1 MVKNIPAIERSTEIR
16 FGKHVP
22 DSTDQADNTIVFN
35 ASNVLVPTPYSN
47 AVYLSPIRNR
57 PDFSAPE
64 VVLLMYDR
72 NTKEITESGESANAL
87 VGGVTFALTVDR
99 ANVTSN
105 TVQFTGGGHDDNNT
119 GFVTDSNVGIS
130 NLLPQH
136 TVSVGS
142 NLYID
147 EFGSNVLVVS
157 GNVAVLRDMVID
169 GNLRVNGDT
178 TVIYADNTAIKDAFI
193 ELGQNNTSEDTT
205 LDLGVLMHRPDALSN
220 VVIGYREGSD
230 EFAIGY
236 TDAKPTDKIF
246 TPKTD
251 EDINVHVYGLT
262 HVDANIY
269 AHEDLVVDG
278 NVYVS
283 QNVSVTEELTVSGNV
298 YADKD
303 LEVVGN
309 TYVDGNV
316 VASQDFTLSGNAYVS
331 GNIVASQDL
340 TMSGNAYVSG
350 NVYADRD
357 LEVAGNVYADGNVV
371 AYQDVLVTG
380 NVYVSTNV
388 SVTKELTVTGNVYA
402 DKDLEVVGN
411 TYVSGNVEVTKDL
424 IVTGNTHLEGP
435 NVFITHTMDFLDP
448 TTAIVT
454 DLNSNVEVKLNQ
466 LANVVIGTKALA
478 NEDMLVYDGSNWTNQ
493 LQNHTFL
500 HAKAEEVIAKGDAV
514 YATGTIGNNT
524 FSIRKAQSNSS
535 ATMPALGLAYQ
546 AFTLNQEGLIV
557 TFGRSDGIN
566 TDNFQTGETVYV
578 SNVTAGALSNVKPY
592 GATDLIQNIG
602 LVVKGH
608 PNSGIVS
615 VTGVGRSNDI
625 PNAVIETSNASVNYV
640 YVNSVN
646 NDLRKIDPMKLPT
659 KLQTLSQVVNTG
671 NAVAN
676 AVTLRGLSITSGN
689 GFNGD
694 LTVTGNVSI
703 DNDTLAVDSVSHRV
717 GLKTTSP
724 NSNLHVVGNVFVTS
738 NITTSSNIFVVGEA
752 AATSKTTGALQ
763 VTGGVGVQ
771 GDIHATHANL
781 EDVEADSITVT
792 DTTAA
797 TDKTSGA
804 LQVAGG
810 VGIQGDLY
818 ATDTTL
824 DSVKPLNMSI
834 DTIPITDAS
843 KKLVNS
849 LITQDNGAVII
860 NANVEIT
867 GNISVVGNTFT
878 VTSNDLVIT
887 DRIITIANNN
897 PVHDLDIGIIMEH
910 PDYNIG
916 LIHHGSTH
924 LGGAP
929 GHHLSIG
936 YINEAYDADSITWQ
950 SDEHITAN
958 IWGHL
963 ITQNTVTIEYND
975 VYIVGGGLGIGIGDR
990 EDGTPDANIHVVG
1003 NAFVTSNITTSSN
1016 VLITGDAAATSKTT
1030 GALQVAGG
1038 VGVQGDIYGVTVY
1051 TDDYLTHIDD
1061 TNTKI
1066 GFPANDTFTVTTN
1079 NAERIR
1085 VNSSGRVGIGTA
1097 SPIAGSNLHVFG
1109 QTTTISSDTT
1119 GSSAS
1124 PEVTLYRDQTG
1135 SNGNYLGQLR
1145 YTGQNDNSGDK
1156 LYGKITGKIKTAT
1169 QGSENGVIETAL
1181 ITGGS
1186 QRISVRHSGD
1196 LFQIKNGTD
1205 FEVGEVANLY
1215 VHTAT
1220 NSVGIN
1226 TDSPAYNLDVR
1237 GTSNVG
1243 VFTTPDASV
1252 TDATTSSSKT
1262 TGALKVAGGVGI
1274 VGPLFGANANLEDV
1288 EADSVNVTDTTVA
1301 TNKTSGALQVAGGVG
1316 VSGALFGANANL
1328 EDVEADSVNVTDTT
1342 VATNKTSGAL
1352 QVAGGVGV
1360 SGALYGA
1367 NANLEDVEAD
1377 SVNVTDT
1384 TVATNKTSGALQ
1396 VAGGVGVSGA
1406 LYGAAATFDDLT
1418 VDGTTLTVDTGNNR
1432 VGIGMNN
1439 PGYALDVTGDFNVS
1453 GNIRIGGVPFSS
1465 SQWTTTGSDIYYTT
1479 GNVGIGTATPQ
1490 YQLDVDGG
1498 TTEGAG
1504 DVMLRLMGAANKT
1517 GKLILGR
1524 SGNSDIRSHAIEVN
1538 NNSGGANNFMKFLVH
1553 DGGSSSPYETR
1564 TEVMTLL
1571 GSGNVGIG
1579 TVSPSAPLHVA
1590 GGTIINSDGVAKK
1603 TYSYTGDLSSGQT
1616 VANSTIKITFSAHVF
1631 YAKIVA
1637 HLVESDNEVSTFSLE
1652 CGGGNW
1658 SGGTP
1663 LAIAKGPQAI
1673 FGSASTNPWS
1683 STVTTSATT
1692 VSFKPT
1698 TNMAVAGHYNV
1709 FIEYISQSSSG
1720 VVSKITEG
1728 TTDVVTFGY

>member
-1 MVKNIPAIERSTEIR
+1 MVKNLPSVERSTKIR

-22 DSTDQADNTIVFN
+22 DSNDQEENTVVFN
-35 ASNVLVPTPYSN
+35 ASNVLVPTPHSN

-57 PDFSAPE
+57 ADFTAPE

-72 NTKEITESGESANAL
+72 NTKEITESGESANNL
-87 VGGVTFALTVDR
+87 VGGATLSLAVDR
-99 ANVTSN
+99 ANATSN
-105 TVQFTGGGHDDNNT
+105 TIIFTGGGHDDNNV

-130 NLLPQH
+130 NLLPEH
-136 TVSVGS
+136 TLSVGT
-142 NLYID
+142 NFYVD
-147 EFGSNVLVVS
+147 DTGSNVLVVS

-178 TVIYADNTAIKDAFI
+178 TVIYAENTAIKDALI

-205 LDLGVLMHRPDALSN
+205 LDLGFLMHRPDALSN
-220 VVIGYREGSD
+220 VVIGYREESD

-236 TDAKPTDKIF
+236 TDTNPTDKTF
-246 TPKTD
+246 TLKSD

-309 TYVDGNV
+309 TYVSGNV
-316 VASQDFTLSGNAYVS
+316 NVTKQLSV
-331 GNIVASQDL
+331 
-340 TMSGNAYVSG
+340 SGNAYVSG
-350 NVYADRD
+350 NV
-357 LEVAGNVYADGNVV
+357 
-371 AYQDVLVTG
+371 
-380 NVYVSTNV
+380 
-388 SVTKELTVTGNVYA
+388 
-402 DKDLEVVGN
+402 
-411 TYVSGNVEVTKDL
+411 EVTKAL
-424 IVTGNTHLEGP
+424 IVSANTHLKGD

-514 YATGTIGNNT
+514 YATGAIGNNT
-524 FSIRKAQSNSS
+524 FSIRKAQANSS
-535 ATMPALGLAYQ
+535 TTMPALGLAYQ
-546 AFTLNQEGLIV
+546 AFTLNQQGLIV

-566 TDNFQTGETVYV
+566 TDNFITGETVYV

-608 PNSGIVS
+608 PSTGIVS

-676 AVTLRGLSITSGN
+676 AVTLRGLSITSGS

-694 LTVTGNVSI
+694 LAVTGNVSI
-703 DNDTLAVDSVSHRV
+703 DNDTLAVDSISHRV

-738 NITTSSNIFVVGEA
+738 NITTASNVFVTGEA

-763 VTGGVGVQ
+763 VTGGVGVS
-771 GDIHATHANL
+771 GALYGANANL
-781 EDVEADSITVT
+781 EDIEADSVTIT
-792 DTTAA
+792 DATAA
-797 TDKTSGA
+797 TSVTSGA
-804 LQVAGG
+804 LQVVGG
-810 VGIQGDLY
+810 VGIQGDLH
-818 ATDTTL
+818 ATNGVFTTNVYITNHTDLNNKHLAMIDTNGSLIQSPVYVAPSGKYVISAAEAEFLGNITLGGNTTL
-824 DSVKPLNMSI
+824 LTS
-834 DTIPITDAS
+834 T
-843 KKLVNS
+843 S
-849 LITQDNGAVII
+849 LIVEDRII
-860 NANVEIT
+860 GIGSNNSAEGFDSGIIIEHEENEGVFANVALIHHADEHRFSIGYT
-867 GNISVVGNTFT
+867 QNTLTDNHILNASHPDNVILRVDLVGNTIVQNSLSVSEMGTFGT
-878 VTSNDLVIT
+878 KV
-887 DRIITIANNN
+887 
-897 PVHDLDIGIIMEH
+897 GI
-910 PDYNIG
+910 
-916 LIHHGSTH
+916 STTE
-924 LGGAP
+924 P
-929 GHHLSIG
+929 I
-936 YINEAYDADSITWQ
+936 
-950 SDEHITAN
+950 
-958 IWGHL
+958 
-963 ITQNTVTIEYND
+963 
-975 VYIVGGGLGIGIGDR
+975 
-990 EDGTPDANIHVVG
+990 ANIHVVG

-1030 GALQVAGG
+1030 GALQVTGG

-1085 VNSSGRVGIGTA
+1085 VNSSGSVGIGTA

-1119 GSSAS
+1119 GSSAG

-1135 SNGNYLGQLR
+1135 SNGNYLGQIR
-1145 YTGQNDNSGDK
+1145 YEGQNDNSVDK

-1186 QRISVRHSGD
+1186 HRISVRHSGD

-1215 VHTAT
+1215 VDTAT

-1274 VGPLFGANANLEDV
+1274 SGNVYADAAYISSNL
-1288 EADSVNVTDTTVA
+1288 N
-1301 TNKTSGALQVAGGVG
+1301 
-1316 VSGALFGANANL
+1316 
-1328 EDVEADSVNVTDTT
+1328 
-1342 VATNKTSGAL
+1342 
-1352 QVAGGVGV
+1352 
-1360 SGALYGA
+1360 
-1367 NANLEDVEAD
+1367 
-1377 SVNVTDT
+1377 
-1384 TVATNKTSGALQ
+1384 
-1396 VAGGVGVSGA
+1396 
-1406 LYGAAATFDDLT
+1406 
-1418 VDGTTLTVDTGNNR
+1418 VDGTTLHVDSVSNR
-1432 VGIGMNN
+1432 VGVGKTD
-1439 PGYALDVTGDFNVS
+1439 PGFTLDVNGDINFSGGLNQGGSPFVSSPWTIAVNDDLSYTSGNVTVGTTLFHVDTQTSNIGIGKTDPGFTLDVNGDVNFSGSLYEGGSPFVSTPWTIDGNDLEYTS
-1453 GNIRIGGVPFSS
+1453 GNIGIGTNAAAATLHVGGNIYSTSNISAYEIEVANV
-1465 SQWTTTGSDIYYTT
+1465 TTTNLMINTVIVSATTSLDSVVNVSNITSNTIQFTNSDVGLVAT
-1479 GNVGIGTATPQ
+1479 GNVVANYFKGDGSQLTGIATTLQSVSDFGNTSSNTVQFTNATTGFVTTSNVTVGGIAKQTSVPAFTVRLTDGTI
-1490 YQLDVDGG
+1490 V
-1498 TTEGAG
+1498 GAG
-1504 DVMLRLMGAANKT
+1504 DIDYNQVDTDNT
-1517 GKLILGR
+1517 
-1524 SGNSDIRSHAIEVN
+1524 
-1538 NNSGGANNFMKFLVH
+1538 
-1553 DGGSSSPYETR
+1553 SSYT
-1564 TEVMTLL
+1564 T
-1571 GSGNVGIG
+1571 
-1579 TVSPSAPLHVA
+1579 
-1590 GGTIINSDGVAKK
+1590 SDGRFTA
-1603 TYSYTGDLSSGQT
+1603 
-1616 VANSTIKITFSAHVF
+1616 
-1631 YAKIVA
+1631 
-1637 HLVESDNEVSTFSLE
+1637 
-1652 CGGGNW
+1652 
-1658 SGGTP
+1658 P
-1663 LAIAKGPQAI
+1663 
-1673 FGSASTNPWS
+1673 
-1683 STVTTSATT
+1683 
-1692 VSFKPT
+1692 
-1698 TNMAVAGHYNV
+1698 VAGHYFFSAHGIYQNDVTVYDFTINGTRQNINALCSSPSANYIQCNISAVLNLSVGDYVNVYQVEGGTFGTDNNV
-1709 FIEYISQSSSG
+1709 FTGFFIG
-1720 VVSKITEG
+1720 
-1728 TTDVVTFGY
+1728 

>member
-57 PDFSAPE
+57 PDFTPPE

-87 VGGVTFALTVDR
+87 VGGVTLALAVDR

-105 TVQFTGGGHDDNNT
+105 TVQFRFSDNNT

-178 TVIYADNTAIKDAFI
+178 TVIYAENTAIKDAFI

-269 AHEDLVVDG
+269 VHEDLVVDG

-316 VASQDFTLSGNAYVS
+316 VASQDLTLSGNAYVS
-331 GNIVASQDL
+331 GNVVASQDL
-340 TMSGNAYVSG
+340 TLSGNAYVSG
-350 NVYADRD
+350 NVVASQDLLVTGNVYVSTNVDVTQELTVSGNVYADKDLEVVGNVYVDGNVVAYQDLLVTGNVYAYTNVEIAQELTITGNAYADRD

-566 TDNFQTGETVYV
+566 TDNFITGETVYV

-608 PNSGIVS
+608 PSTGIVS

-659 KLQTLSQVVNTG
+659 KLQPLTHVVNTG
-671 NAVAN
+671 NTAAN
-676 AVTLRGLSITSGN
+676 AVTLRGVSITSGD
-689 GFNGD
+689 GFHGD
-694 LTVTGNVSI
+694 LVVAGNVTVDTNTLKVDAEANRVGILTVSPGYPLDVRGAANVGTFTTTTGTVTDGTHSTSKDTGVLVLTQGGLGVEANIHSTNVFATSHI
-703 DNDTLAVDSVSHRV
+703 AVGTSATSNTFDVRGTANV
-717 GLKTTSP
+717 GALVTTSTHI
-724 NSNLHVVGNVFVTS
+724 SDSTAV
-738 NITTSSNIFVVGEA
+738 
-752 AATSKTTGALQ
+752 TSKTTGALQ
-763 VTGGVGVQ
+763 VTGGVGIQ

-781 EDVEADSITVT
+781 EDVEADSVTVT
-792 DTTAA
+792 DATEATSTT
-797 TDKTSGA
+797 TGA
-804 LQVAGG
+804 LKVTGG
-810 VGIQGDLY
+810 VGIQKDLY
-818 ATDTTL
+818 ARDGHFSTDV
-824 DSVKPLNMSI
+824 SVGSLTNKK
-834 DTIPITDAS
+834 IPHANAS
-843 KKLVNS
+843 KILTDSQISQEDDGTV
-849 LITQDNGAVII
+849 VIS
-860 NANVEIT
+860 NDVEIS
-867 GNISVVGNTFT
+867 GSL
-878 VTSNDLVIT
+878 LVQGESFEVSSGQLIVQ
-887 DRIITIANNN
+887 DRIIDIANNN
-897 PVHDLDIGIIMEH
+897 PDHDLDIGILMEH
-910 PDYNIG
+910 PGHNIG
-916 LIHHGSTH
+916 LIHHPEDYFSLGYTQNGYSDTH
-924 LGGAP
+924 ILRDYSNEFT
-929 GHHLSIG
+929 LNVWG
-936 YINEAYDADSITWQ
+936 YVT
-950 SDEHITAN
+950 
-958 IWGHL
+958 
-963 ITQNTVTIEYND
+963 TQNTVTIEHND
-975 VYIVGGGLGIGIGDR
+975 LYVKDGLIGVNTDSPLA
-990 EDGTPDANIHVVG
+990 DLHVVG

-1038 VGVQGDIYGVTVY
+1038 VGISGDIHATHANLEDVEADSVTV
-1051 TDDYLTHIDD
+1051 TD
-1061 TNTKI
+1061 
-1066 GFPANDTFTVTTN
+1066 
-1079 NAERIR
+1079 
-1085 VNSSGRVGIGTA
+1085 
-1097 SPIAGSNLHVFG
+1097 
-1109 QTTTISSDTT
+1109 TTTS
-1119 GSSAS
+1119 
-1124 PEVTLYRDQTG
+1124 
-1135 SNGNYLGQLR
+1135 
-1145 YTGQNDNSGDK
+1145 
-1156 LYGKITGKIKTAT
+1156 
-1169 QGSENGVIETAL
+1169 
-1181 ITGGS
+1181 
-1186 QRISVRHSGD
+1186 
-1196 LFQIKNGTD
+1196 
-1205 FEVGEVANLY
+1205 
-1215 VHTAT
+1215 
-1220 NSVGIN
+1220 
-1226 TDSPAYNLDVR
+1226 
-1237 GTSNVG
+1237 TSI
-1243 VFTTPDASV
+1243 
-1252 TDATTSSSKT
+1252 T
-1262 TGALKVAGGVGI
+1262 TGALKVAGGVSTQEKLNVGGI
-1274 VGPLFGANANLEDV
+1274 TKVWDSTAVTSKTDGALVVVGGVGISGDIHATHANLEDV
-1288 EADSVNVTDTTVA
+1288 EADSVTVTDTT
-1301 TNKTSGALQVAGGVG
+1301 TSTSITTGALKVAGGVSTQEKLNVG
-1316 VSGALFGANANL
+1316 GITKVWDSTVVTSKTDGALVVVGGVGISGDIHATHANL
-1328 EDVEADSVNVTDTT
+1328 EDVEADSVTVTDTT
-1342 VATNKTSGAL
+1342 TSTSTTTGAL
-1352 QVAGGVGV
+1352 KVAGGVSTQEKLNVGGV
-1360 SGALYGA
+1360 TKIWDSTAVTSKTDGALVVVGGVGISGDIHA
-1367 NANLEDVEAD
+1367 THANLEDVEAD
-1377 SVNVTDT
+1377 SVTVTDT

-1406 LYGAAATFDDLT
+1406 LYGAAATFDGVTSVTNATAVTSKTDGALVVTGGVGISGDIHATHANLEDVEADSVT
-1418 VDGTTLTVDTGNNR
+1418 VTDATQATDTLTG
-1432 VGIGMNN
+1432 
-1439 PGYALDVTGDFNVS
+1439 ALT
-1453 GNIRIGGVPFSS
+1453 
-1465 SQWTTTGSDIYYTT
+1465 
-1479 GNVGIGTATPQ
+1479 
-1490 YQLDVDGG
+1490 
-1498 TTEGAG
+1498 
-1504 DVMLRLMGAANKT
+1504 
-1517 GKLILGR
+1517 
-1524 SGNSDIRSHAIEVN
+1524 
-1538 NNSGGANNFMKFLVH
+1538 
-1553 DGGSSSPYETR
+1553 
-1564 TEVMTLL
+1564 
-1571 GSGNVGIG
+1571 
-1579 TVSPSAPLHVA
+1579 VA
-1590 GGTIINSDGVAKK
+1590 GGLSTQTNVHAANVYISGGLITNTAGVTKK
-1603 TYSYTGDLSSGQT
+1603 TYAYSGTIGDTEQPHINVCFTNQSFNAKIDAQLIEGDDEI
-1616 VANSTIKITFSAHVF
+1616 STISFVC
-1631 YAKIVA
+1631 
-1637 HLVESDNEVSTFSLE
+1637 
-1652 CGGGNW
+1652 CGGNK
-1658 SGGTP
+1658 GGTFP
-1663 LAIAKGPQAI
+1663 ASDIQVGSVQVFGP
-1673 FGSASTNPWS
+1673 ASTNPWS
-1683 STVTTSATT
+1683 SAIVTDKTT
-1692 VSFKPT
+1692 VALKPSGAIDTSGEYHIFVEYT
-1698 TNMAVAGHYNV
+1698 TAKSAGAVANV
-1709 FIEYISQSSSG
+1709 VQDA
-1720 VVSKITEG
+1720 TEQI
-1728 TTDVVTFGY
+1728 VFGY

>member
-72 NTKEITESGESANAL
+72 NTKEITESGESANNL
-87 VGGVTFALTVDR
+87 VGGATLSLAVDR

-105 TVQFTGGGHDDNNT
+105 TVQFTGGGHDDNNVA
-119 GFVTDSNVGIS
+119 FVTDSNVGIS

-178 TVIYADNTAIKDAFI
+178 TVIYAENTAIKDAFI

-220 VVIGYREGSD
+220 VVIGYREESD

-246 TPKTD
+246 TPKSD

-283 QNVSVTEELTVSGNV
+283 QNVSVTEELTVS
-298 YADKD
+298 
-303 LEVVGN
+303 
-309 TYVDGNV
+309 
-316 VASQDFTLSGNAYVS
+316 
-331 GNIVASQDL
+331 
-340 TMSGNAYVSG
+340 
-350 NVYADRD
+350 
-357 LEVAGNVYADGNVV
+357 
-371 AYQDVLVTG
+371 
-380 NVYVSTNV
+380 
-388 SVTKELTVTGNVYA
+388 GNVYA

-514 YATGTIGNNT
+514 YATGTVGNNT

-608 PNSGIVS
+608 PSTGIVS

-659 KLQTLSQVVNTG
+659 KLQPLTNVVNTG
-671 NAVAN
+671 NTAAN

-703 DNDTLAVDSVSHRV
+703 DNDTLAVDSISHRV

-781 EDVEADSITVT
+781 EDVEADSVTVT
-792 DTTAA
+792 DATAA
-797 TDKTSGA
+797 TSVTSGA
-804 LQVAGG
+804 LQVVGG

-818 ATDTTL
+818 ATDGTFTTNVYITNHTDLNNKHLAMIDTNGSLIQSPVYVAPSGKYVISAAEAEFLGNITLGGNTTL
-824 DSVKPLNMSI
+824 LTS
-834 DTIPITDAS
+834 T
-843 KKLVNS
+843 S
-849 LITQDNGAVII
+849 LI
-860 NANVEIT
+860 VE
-867 GNISVVGNTFT
+867 
-878 VTSNDLVIT
+878 
-887 DRIITIANNN
+887 DRIIGIGSNNSAEG
-897 PVHDLDIGIIMEH
+897 LDSGIIIEH
-910 PDYNIG
+910 QDEGTFANVA
-916 LIHHGSTH
+916 LIHHADEH
-924 LGGAP
+924 RF
-929 GHHLSIG
+929 SIG
-936 YINEAYDADSITWQ
+936 Y
-950 SDEHITAN
+950 
-958 IWGHL
+958 
-963 ITQNTVTIEYND
+963 TQNTLTDNHILNASHPDNVILRVDLIGNTIVQNSLSVSEMGTFGTK
-975 VYIVGGGLGIGIGDR
+975 VGVATT
-990 EDGTPDANIHVVG
+990 EPNANIHVVG
-1003 NAFVTSNITTSSN
+1003 NVFVTSNISTASN

-1051 TDDYLTHIDD
+1051 TDDYLTHTDD

-1066 GFPANDTFTVTTN
+1066 GFPANDTFTITTN
-1079 NAERIR
+1079 NGERIR
-1085 VNSSGRVGIGTA
+1085 VNSSGSVGIGTA

-1135 SNGNYLGQLR
+1135 SDGNYLGQLR
-1145 YTGQNDNSGDK
+1145 YDGQNDNSADK

-1169 QGSENGVIETAL
+1169 QGSEDGIIETTL

-1215 VHTAT
+1215 VDTAT

-1252 TDATTSSSKT
+1252 TDATPSSSKT
-1262 TGALKVAGGVGI
+1262 TGALKVAGGVGVQGDLHADAAYI
-1274 VGPLFGANANLEDV
+1274 SSNL
-1288 EADSVNVTDTTVA
+1288 N
-1301 TNKTSGALQVAGGVG
+1301 
-1316 VSGALFGANANL
+1316 
-1328 EDVEADSVNVTDTT
+1328 
-1342 VATNKTSGAL
+1342 
-1352 QVAGGVGV
+1352 
-1360 SGALYGA
+1360 
-1367 NANLEDVEAD
+1367 
-1377 SVNVTDT
+1377 
-1384 TVATNKTSGALQ
+1384 
-1396 VAGGVGVSGA
+1396 
-1406 LYGAAATFDDLT
+1406 
-1418 VDGTTLTVDTGNNR
+1418 VDGTTLHVDSVSNR
-1432 VGIGMNN
+1432 VGVGKTN
-1439 PGYALDVTGDFNVS
+1439 PGFTLDVNGDINFSGGLNQGGSPFVSSPWTIAVNDDLSYTSGNVTVGTTLFHVDTQTSNIGIGKTDPGFTLDVNGDVNFSGSLYEGGSPFVSTPWTIDGNDLEYTS
-1453 GNIRIGGVPFSS
+1453 GNIGIGTNAAAATLHVGGNIYSTSNISAYEIEVSNV
-1465 SQWTTTGSDIYYTT
+1465 TTTNLTMNTIILSTTTSLDNTVTVSNITSNTVQFTNSDVGLVAT
-1479 GNVGIGTATPQ
+1479 GNVVANYFKGDGSQLTGIATTLQSVSDFGNTSSNTVQFTNATTGFVTTSNVTVGGIAKQTSVPAFTVRLTDGTI
-1490 YQLDVDGG
+1490 V
-1498 TTEGAG
+1498 GAG
-1504 DVMLRLMGAANKT
+1504 DIDYNQVDTDNT
-1517 GKLILGR
+1517 
-1524 SGNSDIRSHAIEVN
+1524 S
-1538 NNSGGANNFMKFLVH
+1538 
-1553 DGGSSSPYETR
+1553 
-1564 TEVMTLL
+1564 
-1571 GSGNVGIG
+1571 
-1579 TVSPSAPLHVA
+1579 
-1590 GGTIINSDGVAKK
+1590 
-1603 TYSYTGDLSSGQT
+1603 SYTT
-1616 VANSTIKITFSAHVF
+1616 VDGRFTA
-1631 YAKIVA
+1631 
-1637 HLVESDNEVSTFSLE
+1637 
-1652 CGGGNW
+1652 
-1658 SGGTP
+1658 P
-1663 LAIAKGPQAI
+1663 
-1673 FGSASTNPWS
+1673 
-1683 STVTTSATT
+1683 
-1692 VSFKPT
+1692 
-1698 TNMAVAGHYNV
+1698 VAGHYFFSAHGIYQNDVTVYDFTINGTRQNINALCSSPSANYIQCNISAVLNLSVGDYVNVYQVEGGTFGTDNNV
-1709 FIEYISQSSSG
+1709 FTGFFIG
-1720 VVSKITEG
+1720 
-1728 TTDVVTFGY
+1728 